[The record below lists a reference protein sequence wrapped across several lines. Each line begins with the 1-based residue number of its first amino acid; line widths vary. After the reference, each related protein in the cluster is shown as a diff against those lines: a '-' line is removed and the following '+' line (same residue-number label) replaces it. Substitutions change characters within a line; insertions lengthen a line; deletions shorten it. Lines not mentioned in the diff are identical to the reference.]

1 MTLELSYFKS
11 TPVDIETFITDSQ
24 YLGKALNG
32 GMYPYWLDK
41 FKTIYPKGL
50 YAPAYSEVVLS
61 GALGT
66 GKSVA
71 AVVGFLYD
79 LYILTMLK
87 NPHEIFKLHPESP
100 ICPAVITAD
109 GSNTL
114 LAEVIADF
122 IGMSPYFMA
131 LLQKD
136 SALDVENLQPG
147 MFPNNIGI
155 ARVFSTSTLLRRT
168 LYGGIVDDTGLMV
181 KRVTIDKVRSGRNF
195 YEPATVDA
203 LGKVTELYES
213 VWRHTITRF
222 NVFPGTGITCRM
234 WLATGVSS
242 MLDALVERRV
252 DCNPSDMY
260 SVSPAIWEAQEHK
273 GIYSGIKFI
282 VDVGTN
288 MDAPCIVKDD
298 AGLPKDRIINVPV
311 EYKHEFEKD
320 IFAALRDLAGI
331 RVRFK
336 GAREGM

>member
-11 TPVDIETFITDSQ
+11 TPVDIDTFIADPQ

-32 GMYPYWLDK
+32 GMYPYWLGK
-41 FKTIYPKGL
+41 LKKLYPKGL
-50 YAPAYSEVVLS
+50 YAPVYNEVVLS

-87 NPHEIFKLHPESP
+87 NPHETFKLRPESS
-100 ICPAVITAD
+100 ICPAIITAD

-131 LLQKD
+131 LLQKY
-136 SALDVENLQPG
+136 STLDVESLQPD

-181 KRVTIDKVRSGRNF
+181 KRVTIDKVRSGLNF
-195 YEPATVDA
+195 YEPATIDA

-213 VWRHTITRF
+213 VWRRTISRF
-222 NVFPGTGITCRM
+222 AVFPEVGISCRM

-242 MLDALVERRV
+242 MLDALVERRTAR
-252 DCNPSDMY
+252 NSLSMY
-260 SVSPAIWEAQEHK
+260 TVSPTIWEAQEHK
-273 GIYSGIKFI
+273 GIYSGNKFI

-288 MDAPCIVKDD
+288 MDVPCIVEDD
-298 AGLPKDRIINVPV
+298 AGLPRNRAINVPV

-336 GAREGM
+336 GAKEVM

>member
-1 MTLELSYFKS
+1 MTLKLSYFKS
-11 TPVDIETFITDSQ
+11 TPVDIDTFITDSQ

-41 FKTIYPKGL
+41 FKKIYPDGL
-50 YAPAYSEVVLS
+50 CTEVVLT

-66 GKSVA
+66 GKTIA

-79 LYILTMLK
+79 LYLLTMMK
-87 NPHEIFKLHPESP
+87 NPHEIFKLRPESS
-100 ICPAVITAD
+100 ICSAVITAD

-155 ARVFSTSTLLRRT
+155 VRVFSTSTLLRKA

-181 KRVTIDKVRSGRNF
+181 KKVTIDKVRSGRNF
-195 YEPATVDA
+195 YEPATVEA

-213 VWRHTITRF
+213 VWRRTITRF
-222 NVFPGTGITCRM
+222 MFPDVGMPCRM

-242 MLDALVERRV
+242 MLDALVERRTGS
-252 DCNPSDMY
+252 NASRMY
-260 SVSPAIWEAQEHK
+260 TVSPAIWEAQAHK
-273 GIYSGIKFI
+273 GIYSGVKFI

-288 MDAPCIVKDD
+288 MDVPRIVKDD
-298 AGLPKDRIINVPV
+298 AGLPKNRVINVPV

-336 GAREGM
+336 DAMEGE